1 MITKPS
7 VTYRLLTDWFAV
19 QIEDTGEAG
28 GGPHLEAVAAEAG
41 HGRVCVGGVVRECV
55 QLCGGRAQVV
65 LMVLVPG
72 LRVQVTGRTRDRLK
86 PKIKGVL

>member
-7 VTYRLLTDWFAV
+7 VTYRLLADWFAV

-41 HGRVCVGGVVRECV
+41 HGRVCVGGVVRERV

-72 LRVQVTGRTRDRLK
+72 LRVQVTGRTRDHLK